1 VADDYYTYFKS
12 RGKLGYLAKF
22 PTNAIDPNKKS
33 TAANQERHYGFPI
46 TDFAMTK
53 QNDTMISYIEHYC
66 EKIYWI
72 ELLED
77 LKNYDPSKRTPSDR
91 TVSAMIALVG
101 GLEPIYKPAPP
112 QTPLIRVYTNTAR

>member
-1 VADDYYTYFKS
+1 
-12 RGKLGYLAKF
+12 
-22 PTNAIDPNKKS
+22 
-33 TAANQERHYGFPI
+33 
-46 TDFAMTK
+46 
-53 QNDTMISYIEHYC
+53 MISYIEHYC

-77 LKNYDPSKRTPSDR
+77 LKSYDPTKRTPSDR

-112 QTPLIRVYTNTAR
+112 QTPLIRVYANAAR